1 MKTTKQSAIK
11 EAERLLNIEKES
23 SGMMDVHEILV
34 ELFADAYNIGYAD
47 ASLETQIAQKTDK

>member
-23 SGMMDVHEILV
+23 PGMMDVHEILI
-34 ELFADAYNIGYAD
+34 ELFDDAYNIGYAD
-47 ASLETQIAQKTDK
+47 ASLGRQSVDG